1 MYESGKL
8 AVINIDD
15 IFPNRF
21 QPRLK
26 FDEEKLSELSDSIRK
41 YGVIQPIVVRPVN
54 GKYEIIA
61 GERRYKASVMAGRAT
76 IPAVIVNLSDRDSE
90 EIALLENIQRQQ
102 LSPIEE
108 AVSYKRILDMGY
120 ITQDEL
126 AKKLGKAQSTIANKV
141 RLLNLD
147 DEVQEALLENKI
159 SERHARSLLRLSD
172 KADQVK
178 MLQRI
183 INERLT
189 VKMTDNEIAKLKE
202 EKNKQVSKQVQ
213 TDNNNIESMFGDEEM
228 GSNMMDI
235 DKISEGHAR
244 SLLRPSDQAD
254 QVKML
259 QRIYNERLTGKMTD
273 NEIAKLKEEKNK
285 QVNKQ
290 VQTDDNNIESLFG
303 DEERGSNMMDIDKIM
318 REAQDINAPASE
330 KKDLSGLMKQDA
342 NTPVS
347 PIITSEEPKQE
358 PVREDGKF
366 VNFSQI
372 KDPEPVKPTP
382 TPVSGGVTFDSM
394 FHQEP
399 SIAVPTP
406 TPAVST
412 PAESMQNGSQV
423 STPTMQTGSPVEPVQ
438 SQGPTPVNSS
448 QSSSGIGMAV
458 ADALKKFNTQ
468 VPNNEPIAAS
478 PSMTQVPPVNSVPI
492 NEVQAT
498 PVNLGQT
505 PVQSEPSVSNQ
516 MVQPQSVAPTP
527 ASVNMNSFENSN
539 VSSNETFNTSPNVT
553 SESSV
558 MEPQMNQGYVT
569 SPNYSEQVMSPVN
582 EPAQVNPMPA
592 NQSPVNEVQATPV
605 NMGTE
610 NSAMPTY
617 DNVNNIPDTTIYQ
630 EKPVG
635 DASTMASSMAE
646 PVKVAPAPQNNAHF
660 AQVVR
665 LIRDCANEIGKYGY
679 KVNLD
684 ELDLGNKYQVS
695 LTIDKE

>member
-61 GERRYKASVMAGRAT
+61 GERRYKASMMAGRTT

-178 MLQRI
+178 MLHRI

-189 VKMTDNEIAKLKE
+189 V
-202 EKNKQVSKQVQ
+202 
-213 TDNNNIESMFGDEEM
+213 
-228 GSNMMDI
+228 
-235 DKISEGHAR
+235 
-244 SLLRPSDQAD
+244 
-254 QVKML
+254 
-259 QRIYNERLTGKMTD
+259 KMTD

-478 PSMTQVPPVNSVPI
+478 PSMDQVPPVNSALI

-505 PVQSEPSVSNQ
+505 PVQSEPSIQNQ

-527 ASVNMNSFENSN
+527 ASVNMNSFGNSN

-553 SESSV
+553 SESPV

-592 NQSPVNEVQATPV
+592 NQLPVNEVQATPV

-630 EKPVG
+630 ERPVS

-695 LTIDKE
+695 FTIDKE

>member
-61 GERRYKASVMAGRAT
+61 GERRYKASVTAGRAT

-172 KADQVK
+172 KADQVM
-178 MLQRI
+178 MLHRI

-202 EKNKQVSKQVQ
+202 EKNKQVNKQVQ
-213 TDNNNIESMFGDEEM
+213 TDN
-228 GSNMMDI
+228 
-235 DKISEGHAR
+235 
-244 SLLRPSDQAD
+244 
-254 QVKML
+254 
-259 QRIYNERLTGKMTD
+259 
-273 NEIAKLKEEKNK
+273 
-285 QVNKQ
+285 
-290 VQTDDNNIESLFG
+290 NNIESLFG

-399 SIAVPTP
+399 SIAVSIPT
-406 TPAVST
+406 TST
-412 PAESMQNGSQV
+412 PS
-423 STPTMQTGSPVEPVQ
+423 EPVQ
-438 SQGPTPVNSS
+438 TGGKISTPVSSMASQTSSQEASQGSN
-448 QSSSGIGMAV
+448 GIGMAV
-458 ADALKKFNTQ
+458 ADALKKFNNQ

-527 ASVNMNSFENSN
+527 ASVNMNSFGNSN

-553 SESSV
+553 SESPV

-569 SPNYSEQVMSPVN
+569 SPSYNEQVMSPVN

-630 EKPVG
+630 ERPVS

-695 LTIDKE
+695 FTIDKE

>member
-61 GERRYKASVMAGRAT
+61 GERRYKASMMAGRTT
-76 IPAVIVNLSDRDSE
+76 IPTVIVNLSDRDSE

-178 MLQRI
+178 MLHRI

-189 VKMTDNEIAKLKE
+189 V
-202 EKNKQVSKQVQ
+202 
-213 TDNNNIESMFGDEEM
+213 
-228 GSNMMDI
+228 
-235 DKISEGHAR
+235 
-244 SLLRPSDQAD
+244 
-254 QVKML
+254 
-259 QRIYNERLTGKMTD
+259 KMTD

-372 KDPEPVKPTP
+372 KDPEPVKSTP

-399 SIAVPTP
+399 SIAVSTP
-406 TPAVST
+406 TTST
-412 PAESMQNGSQV
+412 PSEPVQTGSQV
-423 STPTMQTGSPVEPVQ
+423 STPVSSVVSQNSSLEA
-438 SQGPTPVNSS
+438 SQGSN
-448 QSSSGIGMAV
+448 GIGMAV
-458 ADALKKFNTQ
+458 ADALKKFNNQ

-592 NQSPVNEVQATPV
+592 NQLPVNEVQATPV

-630 EKPVG
+630 ERPVS

-695 LTIDKE
+695 FTIDKE

>member
-61 GERRYKASVMAGRAT
+61 GERRYKASMMAGRTT

-178 MLQRI
+178 MLHRI

-202 EKNKQVSKQVQ
+202 EKNKQVNKQVQ
-213 TDNNNIESMFGDEEM
+213 TDN
-228 GSNMMDI
+228 
-235 DKISEGHAR
+235 
-244 SLLRPSDQAD
+244 
-254 QVKML
+254 
-259 QRIYNERLTGKMTD
+259 
-273 NEIAKLKEEKNK
+273 
-285 QVNKQ
+285 
-290 VQTDDNNIESLFG
+290 NNIESLFG

-347 PIITSEEPKQE
+347 PIITSEKPKQE

-382 TPVSGGVTFDSM
+382 TPVSGGITFDSM

-399 SIAVPTP
+399 SIAVSTP
-406 TPAVST
+406 TAST
-412 PAESMQNGSQV
+412 PAEPVQTGGQA
-423 STPTMQTGSPVEPVQ
+423 STPVSPMASQTSSQEA
-438 SQGPTPVNSS
+438 SQGSN
-448 QSSSGIGMAV
+448 GIGMAV

-478 PSMTQVPPVNSVPI
+478 PSMDQVPPVNSAPI
-492 NEVQAT
+492 NEVRAT

-505 PVQSEPSVSNQ
+505 PVQSEPSIQNQ

-527 ASVNMNSFENSN
+527 ASVNMNSFGNSN
-539 VSSNETFNTSPNVT
+539 VSSNETFNTSSNVT

-630 EKPVG
+630 ERPVS

-695 LTIDKE
+695 FTIDKE

>member
-61 GERRYKASVMAGRAT
+61 GERRYKASMMTGRTT

-178 MLQRI
+178 MLHRI

-189 VKMTDNEIAKLKE
+189 V
-202 EKNKQVSKQVQ
+202 
-213 TDNNNIESMFGDEEM
+213 
-228 GSNMMDI
+228 
-235 DKISEGHAR
+235 
-244 SLLRPSDQAD
+244 
-254 QVKML
+254 
-259 QRIYNERLTGKMTD
+259 KMTD

-358 PVREDGKF
+358 PIREDGKF

-399 SIAVPTP
+399 SIAVSTP
-406 TPAVST
+406 TAST
-412 PAESMQNGSQV
+412 PAEPVQTGGQA
-423 STPTMQTGSPVEPVQ
+423 STPVSPMASQTSSQEA
-438 SQGPTPVNSS
+438 SQGSN
-448 QSSSGIGMAV
+448 GIGMAV

-468 VPNNEPIAAS
+468 APNNEPVNAS
-478 PSMTQVPPVNSVPI
+478 PSVTQVPPVSPAPV

-505 PVQSEPSVSNQ
+505 PVQSEPSIQNQ

-527 ASVNMNSFENSN
+527 EVTPASVNMNSFGNSN

-553 SESSV
+553 PASPV

-569 SPNYSEQVMSPVN
+569 SPSYNEQVMSPVN
-582 EPAQVNPMPA
+582 ETAQVNPMPA
-592 NQSPVNEVQATPV
+592 NQLPVNEVQATPV

-630 EKPVG
+630 ERPVS

-695 LTIDKE
+695 FTIDKE

>member
-61 GERRYKASVMAGRAT
+61 GERRYKASMMAGRTT

-178 MLQRI
+178 MLHRI

-202 EKNKQVSKQVQ
+202 EKNKQVNKQVQ
-213 TDNNNIESMFGDEEM
+213 TDN
-228 GSNMMDI
+228 
-235 DKISEGHAR
+235 
-244 SLLRPSDQAD
+244 
-254 QVKML
+254 
-259 QRIYNERLTGKMTD
+259 
-273 NEIAKLKEEKNK
+273 
-285 QVNKQ
+285 
-290 VQTDDNNIESLFG
+290 NNIESLFG

-412 PAESMQNGSQV
+412 PAEPVQTGGQA
-423 STPTMQTGSPVEPVQ
+423 STPVSPMASQTSSQEA
-438 SQGPTPVNSS
+438 SQGSN
-448 QSSSGIGMAV
+448 GIGMAV

-478 PSMTQVPPVNSVPI
+478 PSMDQVPPVNSAPI

-527 ASVNMNSFENSN
+527 ASVNMNSFGNSN

-630 EKPVG
+630 ERPVS

-695 LTIDKE
+695 FTIDKE

>member
-61 GERRYKASVMAGRAT
+61 GERRYKASMMAGRTT

-178 MLQRI
+178 MLHRI

-213 TDNNNIESMFGDEEM
+213 TDNNNIESMFGAEEM

-290 VQTDDNNIESLFG
+290 VQTDNNNIESLFG
-303 DEERGSNMMDIDKIM
+303 AEERGSNMMDIDKIM

-372 KDPEPVKPTP
+372 KDPEPVKSTP

-399 SIAVPTP
+399 SIAVSTP
-406 TPAVST
+406 TTST
-412 PAESMQNGSQV
+412 PSEPVQTGSQV
-423 STPTMQTGSPVEPVQ
+423 STPVSSVVSQNSSLEA
-438 SQGPTPVNSS
+438 SQGSN
-448 QSSSGIGMAV
+448 GIGMAV
-458 ADALKKFNTQ
+458 ADALKKFNNQ

-592 NQSPVNEVQATPV
+592 NQLPVNEVQATPV

-630 EKPVG
+630 ERPVS

-665 LIRDCANEIGKYGY
+665 LIRDCANEIGRYGY

-695 LTIDKE
+695 FTIDKE

>member
-61 GERRYKASVMAGRAT
+61 GERRYKASVMAGRTT

-178 MLQRI
+178 MLHRI

-189 VKMTDNEIAKLKE
+189 V
-202 EKNKQVSKQVQ
+202 
-213 TDNNNIESMFGDEEM
+213 
-228 GSNMMDI
+228 
-235 DKISEGHAR
+235 
-244 SLLRPSDQAD
+244 
-254 QVKML
+254 
-259 QRIYNERLTGKMTD
+259 KMTD

-318 REAQDINAPASE
+318 REAQDINASASE

-358 PVREDGKF
+358 AVREDGKF

-372 KDPEPVKPTP
+372 KDSEPVKPVT

-399 SIAVPTP
+399 SIAVSTP
-406 TPAVST
+406 TAST

-478 PSMTQVPPVNSVPI
+478 PSMDQVPPVNSAPI

-505 PVQSEPSVSNQ
+505 PVQSEPSIQNQ

-527 ASVNMNSFENSN
+527 ASVNMNSFGNSN
-539 VSSNETFNTSPNVT
+539 VSSNETFNTSSNVT

-630 EKPVG
+630 ERPVS

-695 LTIDKE
+695 FTIDKE

>member
-61 GERRYKASVMAGRAT
+61 GERRYKASMMAGRTT

-178 MLQRI
+178 MLHRI

-202 EKNKQVSKQVQ
+202 EKNKQVNKQGQ
-213 TDNNNIESMFGDEEM
+213 TDNNNIESLFGAEEM

-290 VQTDDNNIESLFG
+290 GQTDNNNIESLFG
-303 DEERGSNMMDIDKIM
+303 AEERSSNMMDIDKIM

-358 PVREDGKF
+358 PIREDGKF

-399 SIAVPTP
+399 SIAVSTP
-406 TPAVST
+406 TAST
-412 PAESMQNGSQV
+412 PAEPVQTGGQA
-423 STPTMQTGSPVEPVQ
+423 STPVSPMASQTSSQEA
-438 SQGPTPVNSS
+438 SQGSN
-448 QSSSGIGMAV
+448 GIGMAV

-468 VPNNEPIAAS
+468 VPNNEPVNAS
-478 PSMTQVPPVNSVPI
+478 PSVTQVPPVSPAPV

-505 PVQSEPSVSNQ
+505 PVQSEPSMQNQ

-527 ASVNMNSFENSN
+527 ASVNMNSFGNSN
-539 VSSNETFNTSPNVT
+539 VSSNETFNTSSNVT

-592 NQSPVNEVQATPV
+592 NQLPVNEVQATPV

-630 EKPVG
+630 ERPVS

-695 LTIDKE
+695 FTIDKE

>member
-61 GERRYKASVMAGRAT
+61 GERRYKASMMAGRTT

-178 MLQRI
+178 MLHRI

-202 EKNKQVSKQVQ
+202 EKNKQVNKQGQ
-213 TDNNNIESMFGDEEM
+213 TDNNNIESLFGAEEM
-228 GSNMMDI
+228 
-235 DKISEGHAR
+235 
-244 SLLRPSDQAD
+244 
-254 QVKML
+254 
-259 QRIYNERLTGKMTD
+259 
-273 NEIAKLKEEKNK
+273 
-285 QVNKQ
+285 
-290 VQTDDNNIESLFG
+290 
-303 DEERGSNMMDIDKIM
+303 GSNMMDIDKIM

-358 PVREDGKF
+358 PIREDGKF

-399 SIAVPTP
+399 SIAVSTP
-406 TPAVST
+406 TAST

-478 PSMTQVPPVNSVPI
+478 PSMDQVPPVNSALI

-505 PVQSEPSVSNQ
+505 PVQSEPSIQNQ

-527 ASVNMNSFENSN
+527 ASVNMNSFGNSN
-539 VSSNETFNTSPNVT
+539 VSSNETFNTSSNVT

-630 EKPVG
+630 ERPVS

-695 LTIDKE
+695 FTIDKE

>member
-61 GERRYKASVMAGRAT
+61 GERRYKASMMAGRTT

-178 MLQRI
+178 MLHRI

-213 TDNNNIESMFGDEEM
+213 TDNNNIESMFGAEEM

-259 QRIYNERLTGKMTD
+259 QRIYNERLTVKMTD

-358 PVREDGKF
+358 PIREDGKF

-399 SIAVPTP
+399 SIAVSTP
-406 TPAVST
+406 TAST
-412 PAESMQNGSQV
+412 PAEPVQTGGQA
-423 STPTMQTGSPVEPVQ
+423 STPVSPMASQTSSQEA
-438 SQGPTPVNSS
+438 SQGSN
-448 QSSSGIGMAV
+448 GIGMAV

-468 VPNNEPIAAS
+468 VPNNEPVNAS
-478 PSMTQVPPVNSVPI
+478 PSVTQVPPVSPAPV

-505 PVQSEPSVSNQ
+505 PVQSEPSMQNQ

-527 ASVNMNSFENSN
+527 ASVNMNSFGNSN
-539 VSSNETFNTSPNVT
+539 VSSNETFNTSSNVT

-592 NQSPVNEVQATPV
+592 NQLPVNEVQATPV

-630 EKPVG
+630 ERPVS

-695 LTIDKE
+695 FTIDKE

>member
-61 GERRYKASVMAGRAT
+61 GERRYKASM
-76 IPAVIVNLSDRDSE
+76 IVNLSDRDSE

-178 MLQRI
+178 MLHRI

-189 VKMTDNEIAKLKE
+189 V
-202 EKNKQVSKQVQ
+202 
-213 TDNNNIESMFGDEEM
+213 
-228 GSNMMDI
+228 
-235 DKISEGHAR
+235 
-244 SLLRPSDQAD
+244 
-254 QVKML
+254 
-259 QRIYNERLTGKMTD
+259 KMTD

-358 PVREDGKF
+358 PIREDGKF

-399 SIAVPTP
+399 SIAVSTP
-406 TPAVST
+406 TAST
-412 PAESMQNGSQV
+412 PAEPVQTGGQA
-423 STPTMQTGSPVEPVQ
+423 STPVSPMASQTSSQEA
-438 SQGPTPVNSS
+438 SQGSN
-448 QSSSGIGMAV
+448 GIGMAV

-478 PSMTQVPPVNSVPI
+478 PSMDQVPPVNSAPI

-505 PVQSEPSVSNQ
+505 PVQSEPSIQNQ

-527 ASVNMNSFENSN
+527 ASVNMNSFGNSN

-569 SPNYSEQVMSPVN
+569 SPSYNEQVMSPVN
-582 EPAQVNPMPA
+582 ETAQVNPMLA

-630 EKPVG
+630 ERPVS

-695 LTIDKE
+695 FTIDKE

>member
-61 GERRYKASVMAGRAT
+61 GERRYKASMMAGRTT

-178 MLQRI
+178 MLHRI

-189 VKMTDNEIAKLKE
+189 V
-202 EKNKQVSKQVQ
+202 
-213 TDNNNIESMFGDEEM
+213 
-228 GSNMMDI
+228 
-235 DKISEGHAR
+235 
-244 SLLRPSDQAD
+244 
-254 QVKML
+254 
-259 QRIYNERLTGKMTD
+259 KMTD

-358 PVREDGKF
+358 PIREDGKF

-399 SIAVPTP
+399 SIAVSTP
-406 TPAVST
+406 TAST
-412 PAESMQNGSQV
+412 PAEPVQTGGQA
-423 STPTMQTGSPVEPVQ
+423 STPVSPMASQTSSQEA
-438 SQGPTPVNSS
+438 SQGSN
-448 QSSSGIGMAV
+448 GIGMAV

-478 PSMTQVPPVNSVPI
+478 PSMDQVPPVNSAPI

-505 PVQSEPSVSNQ
+505 PVQSEPSIQNQ
-516 MVQPQSVAPTP
+516 IVQPQSVAPTP
-527 ASVNMNSFENSN
+527 ASVNMNSFGNSN

-553 SESSV
+553 SESPV

-569 SPNYSEQVMSPVN
+569 SPNYSEQVMSPFN

-630 EKPVG
+630 ERPVS

-695 LTIDKE
+695 FTIDKE

>member
-172 KADQVK
+172 KADQVM
-178 MLQRI
+178 MLHRI

-202 EKNKQVSKQVQ
+202 EKNKQVNKQVQ
-213 TDNNNIESMFGDEEM
+213 TDN
-228 GSNMMDI
+228 
-235 DKISEGHAR
+235 
-244 SLLRPSDQAD
+244 
-254 QVKML
+254 
-259 QRIYNERLTGKMTD
+259 
-273 NEIAKLKEEKNK
+273 
-285 QVNKQ
+285 
-290 VQTDDNNIESLFG
+290 NNIESLFG

-372 KDPEPVKPTP
+372 KDPEPVKSTP

-399 SIAVPTP
+399 SIAV
-406 TPAVST
+406 
-412 PAESMQNGSQV
+412 
-423 STPTMQTGSPVEPVQ
+423 STPTTSTPSEPVQ
-438 SQGPTPVNSS
+438 TGGNISTPVSSMASQTSSQEASQGSNV
-448 QSSSGIGMAV
+448 IGMAV
-458 ADALKKFNTQ
+458 ADALKKFNNQ

-478 PSMTQVPPVNSVPI
+478 SSMTQVPPVNSVPI

-553 SESSV
+553 SASPV

-569 SPNYSEQVMSPVN
+569 SPSYNEQVMSPVN
-582 EPAQVNPMPA
+582 ESAPVNPMLA

-605 NMGTE
+605 NMETE
-610 NSAMPTY
+610 NGAMPTY

-630 EKPVG
+630 ERPVS

-695 LTIDKE
+695 FTIDKE

>member
-61 GERRYKASVMAGRAT
+61 GERRYKASMMAGRTT

-178 MLQRI
+178 MLHRI

-290 VQTDDNNIESLFG
+290 VQTDNNNIESLFG

-347 PIITSEEPKQE
+347 PIITSEKPKQE

-382 TPVSGGVTFDSM
+382 TPVSGGITFDSM

-399 SIAVPTP
+399 SIAVSTP
-406 TPAVST
+406 TTST
-412 PAESMQNGSQV
+412 PSEPVQTGSQV
-423 STPTMQTGSPVEPVQ
+423 STPVSSVVSQNSSLEA
-438 SQGPTPVNSS
+438 SQGSN
-448 QSSSGIGMAV
+448 GIGMAV
-458 ADALKKFNTQ
+458 ADALKKFNNQ

-505 PVQSEPSVSNQ
+505 PVQSEPSIQNQ

-527 ASVNMNSFENSN
+527 ASVNMNSFGNSN
-539 VSSNETFNTSPNVT
+539 VSSNETFNTSSNVT

-592 NQSPVNEVQATPV
+592 NQLPVNEVQATPV

-630 EKPVG
+630 ERPVS

-695 LTIDKE
+695 FTIDKE

>member
-61 GERRYKASVMAGRAT
+61 GERRYKASMMAGRTT

-178 MLQRI
+178 MLHRI

-189 VKMTDNEIAKLKE
+189 V
-202 EKNKQVSKQVQ
+202 
-213 TDNNNIESMFGDEEM
+213 
-228 GSNMMDI
+228 
-235 DKISEGHAR
+235 
-244 SLLRPSDQAD
+244 
-254 QVKML
+254 
-259 QRIYNERLTGKMTD
+259 KMTD

-358 PVREDGKF
+358 PIREDGKF

-382 TPVSGGVTFDSM
+382 TPVSGGITFDSM

-399 SIAVPTP
+399 SIAVSTP
-406 TPAVST
+406 TTST
-412 PAESMQNGSQV
+412 PSEPVQTGSQV
-423 STPTMQTGSPVEPVQ
+423 STPVSSVVSQNSSLEA
-438 SQGPTPVNSS
+438 SQGSN
-448 QSSSGIGMAV
+448 GIGMAV

-478 PSMTQVPPVNSVPI
+478 PSMDQVPPVNSAPI

-505 PVQSEPSVSNQ
+505 PVQSEPSIQNQ

-527 ASVNMNSFENSN
+527 ASVNMNSFGNSN

-553 SESSV
+553 SESPV

-569 SPNYSEQVMSPVN
+569 SPSYNEQVMSPVN
-582 EPAQVNPMPA
+582 ETAQVNPMPV
-592 NQSPVNEVQATPV
+592 NQLPVNEVQATPV

-630 EKPVG
+630 ERPVS

-695 LTIDKE
+695 FTIDKE

>member
-61 GERRYKASVMAGRAT
+61 GERRYKASMMAGRTT

-126 AKKLGKAQSTIANKV
+126 AKKLGKAQSTIASKV

-172 KADQVK
+172 KADQVM
-178 MLQRI
+178 MLHRI

-202 EKNKQVSKQVQ
+202 EKNKQVNKQVQ
-213 TDNNNIESMFGDEEM
+213 TDN
-228 GSNMMDI
+228 
-235 DKISEGHAR
+235 
-244 SLLRPSDQAD
+244 
-254 QVKML
+254 
-259 QRIYNERLTGKMTD
+259 
-273 NEIAKLKEEKNK
+273 
-285 QVNKQ
+285 
-290 VQTDDNNIESLFG
+290 NNIESLFG

-382 TPVSGGVTFDSM
+382 TPVSGGITFDSM

-399 SIAVPTP
+399 SIAV
-406 TPAVST
+406 ST
-412 PAESMQNGSQV
+412 PAT
-423 STPTMQTGSPVEPVQ
+423 STPSEPVQ
-438 SQGPTPVNSS
+438 TGGKISTPVSSMASQTSSQEASQGSN
-448 QSSSGIGMAV
+448 GIGMAV
-458 ADALKKFNTQ
+458 ADALKKFNNQ

-527 ASVNMNSFENSN
+527 EVTSASVNMNSFENSN

-553 SESSV
+553 SASPV

-569 SPNYSEQVMSPVN
+569 SPSYNEQVMSPVN
-582 EPAQVNPMPA
+582 ESAPVNPMSA

-605 NMGTE
+605 NMETE
-610 NSAMPTY
+610 NGTMPTY

-630 EKPVG
+630 ERPVS

>member
-8 AVINIDD
+8 VVINIDD

-61 GERRYKASVMAGRAT
+61 GERRYKASMMAGRTT

-178 MLQRI
+178 MLHRI

-189 VKMTDNEIAKLKE
+189 V
-202 EKNKQVSKQVQ
+202 
-213 TDNNNIESMFGDEEM
+213 
-228 GSNMMDI
+228 
-235 DKISEGHAR
+235 
-244 SLLRPSDQAD
+244 
-254 QVKML
+254 
-259 QRIYNERLTGKMTD
+259 KMTD

-412 PAESMQNGSQV
+412 PAESMQNGS
-423 STPTMQTGSPVEPVQ
+423 PVEPVQ

-478 PSMTQVPPVNSVPI
+478 PSMDQVPPVNSAPI

-505 PVQSEPSVSNQ
+505 PVQSEPSIQNQ

-527 ASVNMNSFENSN
+527 ASVNMNSFGNSN
-539 VSSNETFNTSPNVT
+539 VSSNENFNTSPNVT

-569 SPNYSEQVMSPVN
+569 SPSYSEQVMSPVN
-582 EPAQVNPMPA
+582 ETAQVNPMPA
-592 NQSPVNEVQATPV
+592 NQLPVNEVQATPV

-630 EKPVG
+630 ERPVS

-695 LTIDKE
+695 FTIDKE

>member
-61 GERRYKASVMAGRAT
+61 GERRYKASMMAGRTT

-178 MLQRI
+178 MLHRI

-290 VQTDDNNIESLFG
+290 VQTDNNNIESLFG

-372 KDPEPVKPTP
+372 KDPEPVKSTP

-399 SIAVPTP
+399 SIAVSTP
-406 TPAVST
+406 TTST
-412 PAESMQNGSQV
+412 PSEPVQTGSQV
-423 STPTMQTGSPVEPVQ
+423 STPVSSVVSQNSSLEA
-438 SQGPTPVNSS
+438 SQGSN
-448 QSSSGIGMAV
+448 GIGMAV
-458 ADALKKFNTQ
+458 ADALKKFNNQ

-592 NQSPVNEVQATPV
+592 NQLPVNEVQATPV

-630 EKPVG
+630 ERPVS

-665 LIRDCANEIGKYGY
+665 LIRDCANEIGRYGY

-695 LTIDKE
+695 FTIDKE

>member
-61 GERRYKASVMAGRAT
+61 GERRYKASMMTGRTT

-147 DEVQEALLENKI
+147 DEVQEALLENEI

-178 MLQRI
+178 MLHRI

-189 VKMTDNEIAKLKE
+189 V
-202 EKNKQVSKQVQ
+202 
-213 TDNNNIESMFGDEEM
+213 
-228 GSNMMDI
+228 
-235 DKISEGHAR
+235 
-244 SLLRPSDQAD
+244 
-254 QVKML
+254 
-259 QRIYNERLTGKMTD
+259 KMTD

-438 SQGPTPVNSS
+438 SQGLTPVNSS

-478 PSMTQVPPVNSVPI
+478 PSMDQVPPVNSAPI

-505 PVQSEPSVSNQ
+505 PVQSEPSIQNQ

-527 ASVNMNSFENSN
+527 ASVNMNSFGNSN
-539 VSSNETFNTSPNVT
+539 VSSNETFNTSSNVT
-553 SESSV
+553 SESPV

-569 SPNYSEQVMSPVN
+569 SPSYNEQVMSPVN
-582 EPAQVNPMPA
+582 ETAQVNPMPA
-592 NQSPVNEVQATPV
+592 NQLPVNEVQATPV

-630 EKPVG
+630 ERPVS

-695 LTIDKE
+695 FTIDKE

>member
-61 GERRYKASVMAGRAT
+61 GERRYKASMMAGRTT

-178 MLQRI
+178 MLHRI

-189 VKMTDNEIAKLKE
+189 V
-202 EKNKQVSKQVQ
+202 
-213 TDNNNIESMFGDEEM
+213 
-228 GSNMMDI
+228 
-235 DKISEGHAR
+235 
-244 SLLRPSDQAD
+244 
-254 QVKML
+254 
-259 QRIYNERLTGKMTD
+259 KMTD

-478 PSMTQVPPVNSVPI
+478 PSMDQVPPVNSAPI

-505 PVQSEPSVSNQ
+505 PVQSEPSMQNQ

-527 ASVNMNSFENSN
+527 ASVNMNSFGNSN

-553 SESSV
+553 SESPV

-569 SPNYSEQVMSPVN
+569 SPSYNEQVMSPVN
-582 EPAQVNPMPA
+582 ETAQVNPMPV
-592 NQSPVNEVQATPV
+592 NQLPVNEVQATPV

-630 EKPVG
+630 ERPVS

-695 LTIDKE
+695 FTIDKE

>member
-61 GERRYKASVMAGRAT
+61 GERRYKASMMAGRAT

-159 SERHARSLLRLSD
+159 SERHARSLLRLID
-172 KADQVK
+172 NAHQVK
-178 MLQRI
+178 MRHRI

-202 EKNKQVSKQVQ
+202 EKNKQVNKQVQ
-213 TDNNNIESMFGDEEM
+213 TDN
-228 GSNMMDI
+228 
-235 DKISEGHAR
+235 
-244 SLLRPSDQAD
+244 
-254 QVKML
+254 
-259 QRIYNERLTGKMTD
+259 
-273 NEIAKLKEEKNK
+273 
-285 QVNKQ
+285 
-290 VQTDDNNIESLFG
+290 NNIESLFG

-372 KDPEPVKPTP
+372 KDSEPVKPTP

-399 SIAVPTP
+399 SIAV
-406 TPAVST
+406 
-412 PAESMQNGSQV
+412 
-423 STPTMQTGSPVEPVQ
+423 STPTTSTPSEPVQ
-438 SQGPTPVNSS
+438 TGGNISTPVSSMASQTSSQEASQGSN
-448 QSSSGIGMAV
+448 GIGMAV
-458 ADALKKFNTQ
+458 ADALKKFNNQ

-553 SESSV
+553 SASPV
-558 MEPQMNQGYVT
+558 MEPQMNQGYVI
-569 SPNYSEQVMSPVN
+569 SPSYNEQVMSPIN
-582 EPAQVNPMPA
+582 ESAPVNPMPA

-605 NMGTE
+605 NMETE
-610 NSAMPTY
+610 NGAMPTY

-630 EKPVG
+630 ERPVS

>member
-61 GERRYKASVMAGRAT
+61 GERRYKASMMAGRTT

-178 MLQRI
+178 MLHRI

-189 VKMTDNEIAKLKE
+189 GKMTDNEIAKLKE
-202 EKNKQVSKQVQ
+202 EKNKQVNKQVQ
-213 TDNNNIESMFGDEEM
+213 TDNNNIESLFGDEER

-290 VQTDDNNIESLFG
+290 VQTDNNNIESLFG

-347 PIITSEEPKQE
+347 PIITSEKPKQE

-382 TPVSGGVTFDSM
+382 TPVSGGITFDSM

-399 SIAVPTP
+399 SIAVSTP
-406 TPAVST
+406 TTST
-412 PAESMQNGSQV
+412 PSEPVQTGSQV
-423 STPTMQTGSPVEPVQ
+423 STPVSSVVSQNSSLEA
-438 SQGPTPVNSS
+438 SQGSN
-448 QSSSGIGMAV
+448 GIGMAV
-458 ADALKKFNTQ
+458 ADALKKFNNQ

-592 NQSPVNEVQATPV
+592 NQLPVNEVQATPV

-630 EKPVG
+630 ERPVS

-695 LTIDKE
+695 FTIDKE

>member
-61 GERRYKASVMAGRAT
+61 GERRYKASMMAGRTT

-178 MLQRI
+178 MLHRI

-202 EKNKQVSKQVQ
+202 EKNKQVNKQVQ
-213 TDNNNIESMFGDEEM
+213 TDNNNIES
-228 GSNMMDI
+228 
-235 DKISEGHAR
+235 
-244 SLLRPSDQAD
+244 
-254 QVKML
+254 
-259 QRIYNERLTGKMTD
+259 
-273 NEIAKLKEEKNK
+273 
-285 QVNKQ
+285 
-290 VQTDDNNIESLFG
+290 LFG
-303 DEERGSNMMDIDKIM
+303 AEERGSNMMDIDKIM

-399 SIAVPTP
+399 SIAVSTP
-406 TPAVST
+406 TAST

-478 PSMTQVPPVNSVPI
+478 PSMDQVPPVNSAPI

-505 PVQSEPSVSNQ
+505 PVQSEPSIQNQ

-527 ASVNMNSFENSN
+527 ASVNMNSFGNSN
-539 VSSNETFNTSPNVT
+539 VSSNETFNTSSNVT

-605 NMGTE
+605 NMETE

-695 LTIDKE
+695 FTIDKE

>member
-61 GERRYKASVMAGRAT
+61 GERRYKASMMAGRTT

-178 MLQRI
+178 MLHRI

-213 TDNNNIESMFGDEEM
+213 TDNNNIESMFGAEEM

-285 QVNKQ
+285 QVSKQ
-290 VQTDDNNIESLFG
+290 VQTDNNNIESMFG
-303 DEERGSNMMDIDKIM
+303 AEERGSNMMDIDKIM

-372 KDPEPVKPTP
+372 KDPEPVKSTP

-399 SIAVPTP
+399 SIAVSTP
-406 TPAVST
+406 TTST
-412 PAESMQNGSQV
+412 PSEPVQTGSQV
-423 STPTMQTGSPVEPVQ
+423 STPVSSVVSQNSSLEA
-438 SQGPTPVNSS
+438 SQGSN
-448 QSSSGIGMAV
+448 GIGMAV
-458 ADALKKFNTQ
+458 ADALKKFNNQ

-527 ASVNMNSFENSN
+527 ASVNMNSFGNSN

-569 SPNYSEQVMSPVN
+569 SPSYSEQVMSPVN

-592 NQSPVNEVQATPV
+592 NQLPVNEVQATPV

-630 EKPVG
+630 ERPVS

-695 LTIDKE
+695 FTIDKE

>member
-202 EKNKQVSKQVQ
+202 EKNKQVNKQVQ
-213 TDNNNIESMFGDEEM
+213 TDN
-228 GSNMMDI
+228 
-235 DKISEGHAR
+235 
-244 SLLRPSDQAD
+244 
-254 QVKML
+254 
-259 QRIYNERLTGKMTD
+259 
-273 NEIAKLKEEKNK
+273 
-285 QVNKQ
+285 
-290 VQTDDNNIESLFG
+290 NNIESLFG

-399 SIAVPTP
+399 SIAVSTP
-406 TPAVST
+406 TAST

-478 PSMTQVPPVNSVPI
+478 PSMDQVPPVNSAPI

-505 PVQSEPSVSNQ
+505 PVQSEPSIQNQ

-527 ASVNMNSFENSN
+527 ASVNMNSFGNSN
-539 VSSNETFNTSPNVT
+539 VSSNETFNTSSNVT

-630 EKPVG
+630 ERPVS

-695 LTIDKE
+695 FTIDKE

>member
-61 GERRYKASVMAGRAT
+61 GERRYKASMMAGRTT

-178 MLQRI
+178 MLHRI

-202 EKNKQVSKQVQ
+202 EKNKQVNKQVQ
-213 TDNNNIESMFGDEEM
+213 TDNNNIESLFGAEEM

-290 VQTDDNNIESLFG
+290 GQTDNNNIESLFG
-303 DEERGSNMMDIDKIM
+303 AEERSSNMMDIDKIM

-358 PVREDGKF
+358 PIREDGKF

-399 SIAVPTP
+399 SIAVSTP
-406 TPAVST
+406 TAST
-412 PAESMQNGSQV
+412 PAEPVQTGGQA
-423 STPTMQTGSPVEPVQ
+423 STPVSPMASQTSSQEA
-438 SQGPTPVNSS
+438 SQGSN
-448 QSSSGIGMAV
+448 GIGMAV

-468 VPNNEPIAAS
+468 VPNNEPVNAS
-478 PSMTQVPPVNSVPI
+478 PSVTQVPPVSPAPV

-505 PVQSEPSVSNQ
+505 PVQSEPSMQNQ

-527 ASVNMNSFENSN
+527 ASVNMNSFGNSN
-539 VSSNETFNTSPNVT
+539 VSSNETFNTSSNVT

-592 NQSPVNEVQATPV
+592 NQLPVNEVQATPV

-630 EKPVG
+630 ERPVS

-695 LTIDKE
+695 FTIDKE

>member
-61 GERRYKASVMAGRAT
+61 GERRYKASMMAGRTT

-178 MLQRI
+178 MLHRI

-189 VKMTDNEIAKLKE
+189 V
-202 EKNKQVSKQVQ
+202 
-213 TDNNNIESMFGDEEM
+213 
-228 GSNMMDI
+228 
-235 DKISEGHAR
+235 
-244 SLLRPSDQAD
+244 
-254 QVKML
+254 
-259 QRIYNERLTGKMTD
+259 KMTD

-358 PVREDGKF
+358 PIREDGKF

-399 SIAVPTP
+399 SIAVSTP
-406 TPAVST
+406 TVST
-412 PAESMQNGSQV
+412 PAEPVQTGGQA
-423 STPTMQTGSPVEPVQ
+423 STPVSPMASQTSSQEA
-438 SQGPTPVNSS
+438 SQGSN
-448 QSSSGIGMAV
+448 GIGMAV

-478 PSMTQVPPVNSVPI
+478 PSMDQVPPVNSAPI

-505 PVQSEPSVSNQ
+505 PVQSEPSIQNQ

-527 ASVNMNSFENSN
+527 ASVNMNSFGNSN

-630 EKPVG
+630 ERPVS

-695 LTIDKE
+695 FTIDKE

>member
-61 GERRYKASVMAGRAT
+61 GERRYKASMMAGRTT

-178 MLQRI
+178 MLHRI

-189 VKMTDNEIAKLKE
+189 V
-202 EKNKQVSKQVQ
+202 
-213 TDNNNIESMFGDEEM
+213 
-228 GSNMMDI
+228 
-235 DKISEGHAR
+235 
-244 SLLRPSDQAD
+244 
-254 QVKML
+254 
-259 QRIYNERLTGKMTD
+259 KMTD

-358 PVREDGKF
+358 PIREDGKF

-399 SIAVPTP
+399 SIAVSTP
-406 TPAVST
+406 TAST

-478 PSMTQVPPVNSVPI
+478 PSMDQVPPVNSAPI

-505 PVQSEPSVSNQ
+505 PVQSEPSIQNQ

-592 NQSPVNEVQATPV
+592 NQLPVNEVQATPV

-630 EKPVG
+630 ERPVS

-695 LTIDKE
+695 FTIDKE

>member
-61 GERRYKASVMAGRAT
+61 GERRYKASMMAGRTT

-178 MLQRI
+178 MLHRI

-290 VQTDDNNIESLFG
+290 VQTDNNNIESLFG

-347 PIITSEEPKQE
+347 PIITSEKPKQE

-372 KDPEPVKPTP
+372 KDSEPVKPTP
-382 TPVSGGVTFDSM
+382 TPVSGGITFDSM

-399 SIAVPTP
+399 SIAVSTP
-406 TPAVST
+406 TTST
-412 PAESMQNGSQV
+412 PSEPVQTGSQV
-423 STPTMQTGSPVEPVQ
+423 STPVSSVVSQNSSLEA
-438 SQGPTPVNSS
+438 SQGSN
-448 QSSSGIGMAV
+448 GIGMAV
-458 ADALKKFNTQ
+458 ADALKKFNNQ

-527 ASVNMNSFENSN
+527 ASVNMNSVGNSN
-539 VSSNETFNTSPNVT
+539 VSSNETFNTSSNVT

-592 NQSPVNEVQATPV
+592 NQLPVNEVQATPV

-630 EKPVG
+630 ERPVS

-695 LTIDKE
+695 FTIDKE

>member
-61 GERRYKASVMAGRAT
+61 GERRYKASMMAGRTT

-178 MLQRI
+178 MLHRI

-202 EKNKQVSKQVQ
+202 EKNKQVNKQVQ
-213 TDNNNIESMFGDEEM
+213 TDNNNIESMFGAEEM

-290 VQTDDNNIESLFG
+290 VQTDNNNIESLFG
-303 DEERGSNMMDIDKIM
+303 AEERGSNMMDIDKIM

-372 KDPEPVKPTP
+372 KDPEPVKSTP

-399 SIAVPTP
+399 SIAVSTP
-406 TPAVST
+406 TTST
-412 PAESMQNGSQV
+412 PSEPVQTGSQV
-423 STPTMQTGSPVEPVQ
+423 STPVSSVVSQNSSLEA
-438 SQGPTPVNSS
+438 SQGSN
-448 QSSSGIGMAV
+448 GIGMAV

-478 PSMTQVPPVNSVPI
+478 PSMDQVPPVNSAPI

-505 PVQSEPSVSNQ
+505 PVQSEPSIQNQ

-592 NQSPVNEVQATPV
+592 NQLPVNEVQATPV

-630 EKPVG
+630 ERPVS

-695 LTIDKE
+695 FTIDKE

>member
-61 GERRYKASVMAGRAT
+61 GERRYKASMMAGRTT

-178 MLQRI
+178 MLHRI

-189 VKMTDNEIAKLKE
+189 V
-202 EKNKQVSKQVQ
+202 
-213 TDNNNIESMFGDEEM
+213 
-228 GSNMMDI
+228 
-235 DKISEGHAR
+235 
-244 SLLRPSDQAD
+244 
-254 QVKML
+254 
-259 QRIYNERLTGKMTD
+259 KMTD

-399 SIAVPTP
+399 SIAVSTP
-406 TPAVST
+406 TAST

-478 PSMTQVPPVNSVPI
+478 PSMDQVPPVNSALI

-505 PVQSEPSVSNQ
+505 PVQSEPSIQNQ

-527 ASVNMNSFENSN
+527 ASVNMNSFGNSN
-539 VSSNETFNTSPNVT
+539 VSSNETFNTSSNVT

-630 EKPVG
+630 ERPVS

-695 LTIDKE
+695 FTIDKE

>member
-8 AVINIDD
+8 VVINIDD

-61 GERRYKASVMAGRAT
+61 GERRYKASMMAGRTT

-178 MLQRI
+178 MLHRI

-189 VKMTDNEIAKLKE
+189 V
-202 EKNKQVSKQVQ
+202 
-213 TDNNNIESMFGDEEM
+213 
-228 GSNMMDI
+228 
-235 DKISEGHAR
+235 
-244 SLLRPSDQAD
+244 
-254 QVKML
+254 
-259 QRIYNERLTGKMTD
+259 KMTD

-478 PSMTQVPPVNSVPI
+478 PSMDQVPPVNSALI

-505 PVQSEPSVSNQ
+505 PVQSEPSIQNQ

-527 ASVNMNSFENSN
+527 ASVNMNSFGNSN

-553 SESSV
+553 SESPV

-592 NQSPVNEVQATPV
+592 NQLPVNEVQATPV

-630 EKPVG
+630 ERPVS

-695 LTIDKE
+695 FTIDKE

>member
-61 GERRYKASVMAGRAT
+61 GERRYKASMMAGRTT

-178 MLQRI
+178 MLHRI

-189 VKMTDNEIAKLKE
+189 V
-202 EKNKQVSKQVQ
+202 
-213 TDNNNIESMFGDEEM
+213 
-228 GSNMMDI
+228 
-235 DKISEGHAR
+235 
-244 SLLRPSDQAD
+244 
-254 QVKML
+254 
-259 QRIYNERLTGKMTD
+259 KMTD

-358 PVREDGKF
+358 PIREDGKF

-399 SIAVPTP
+399 SIAVSTP
-406 TPAVST
+406 TAST
-412 PAESMQNGSQV
+412 PAEPVQTGGQA
-423 STPTMQTGSPVEPVQ
+423 STPVSPMASQTSSQEA
-438 SQGPTPVNSS
+438 SQGSN
-448 QSSSGIGMAV
+448 GIGMAV

-468 VPNNEPIAAS
+468 VPNNEPVNAS
-478 PSMTQVPPVNSVPI
+478 PSVTQVPPVSPAPV

-505 PVQSEPSVSNQ
+505 PVQSEPSMQNQ

-527 ASVNMNSFENSN
+527 ASVNMNSFGNSN
-539 VSSNETFNTSPNVT
+539 VSSNETFNTSSNVT

-569 SPNYSEQVMSPVN
+569 SPSYNEQVMSPVN
-582 EPAQVNPMPA
+582 ETAQVNPMPV
-592 NQSPVNEVQATPV
+592 NQLPVNEVQATPV

-630 EKPVG
+630 ERPVS

-695 LTIDKE
+695 FTIDKE

>member
-61 GERRYKASVMAGRAT
+61 GERRYKASMMAGRTT

-178 MLQRI
+178 MLHRI

-189 VKMTDNEIAKLKE
+189 V
-202 EKNKQVSKQVQ
+202 
-213 TDNNNIESMFGDEEM
+213 
-228 GSNMMDI
+228 
-235 DKISEGHAR
+235 
-244 SLLRPSDQAD
+244 
-254 QVKML
+254 
-259 QRIYNERLTGKMTD
+259 KMTD

-358 PVREDGKF
+358 PIREDGKF

-399 SIAVPTP
+399 SIAVSTP
-406 TPAVST
+406 TAST

-478 PSMTQVPPVNSVPI
+478 PSMDQVPPVNSAPI

-505 PVQSEPSVSNQ
+505 PVQSEPSIQNQ

-527 ASVNMNSFENSN
+527 EVTPASVNMNSFGNSN

-553 SESSV
+553 SESPV

-569 SPNYSEQVMSPVN
+569 SPSYNEQVMSPVN
-582 EPAQVNPMPA
+582 ETAQVNPMPV
-592 NQSPVNEVQATPV
+592 NQLPVNEVQATPV

-630 EKPVG
+630 ERPVS

-695 LTIDKE
+695 FTIDKE

>member
-61 GERRYKASVMAGRAT
+61 GERRYKASMMAGRTT

-178 MLQRI
+178 MLHRI

-213 TDNNNIESMFGDEEM
+213 TDNNNIESMFGAEEM

-290 VQTDDNNIESLFG
+290 VQTDNNNIESLFG

-347 PIITSEEPKQE
+347 PIITSEKPKQE

-382 TPVSGGVTFDSM
+382 TPVSGGITFDSM

-399 SIAVPTP
+399 SIAVSTP
-406 TPAVST
+406 TTST
-412 PAESMQNGSQV
+412 PSEPVQTGSQV
-423 STPTMQTGSPVEPVQ
+423 STPVSSVVSQNSSLEA
-438 SQGPTPVNSS
+438 SQGSN
-448 QSSSGIGMAV
+448 GIGMAV
-458 ADALKKFNTQ
+458 ADALKKFNNQ

-539 VSSNETFNTSPNVT
+539 VSSNETFNTSSNVT

-592 NQSPVNEVQATPV
+592 NQLPVNEVQATPV

-630 EKPVG
+630 ERPVS

-695 LTIDKE
+695 FTIDKE

>member
-61 GERRYKASVMAGRAT
+61 GERRYKASMMAGRTT

-178 MLQRI
+178 MLHRI

-213 TDNNNIESMFGDEEM
+213 TDNNNIESMFGAEEM

-399 SIAVPTP
+399 SIAVSTP
-406 TPAVST
+406 TAST
-412 PAESMQNGSQV
+412 PAEPVQTGGQA
-423 STPTMQTGSPVEPVQ
+423 STPVSPMASQTSSQEA
-438 SQGPTPVNSS
+438 SQGSN
-448 QSSSGIGMAV
+448 GIGMAV

-478 PSMTQVPPVNSVPI
+478 PSMDQVPPVNSAPI

-505 PVQSEPSVSNQ
+505 PVQSEPSIQNQ

-527 ASVNMNSFENSN
+527 EVTPASVNMNSFGNSN

-592 NQSPVNEVQATPV
+592 NQLPVNEVQATPV

-630 EKPVG
+630 ERPVS

-695 LTIDKE
+695 FTIDKE

>member
-61 GERRYKASVMAGRAT
+61 GERRYKASMMAGRTT

-172 KADQVK
+172 KADQVM
-178 MLQRI
+178 MLHRI

-189 VKMTDNEIAKLKE
+189 V
-202 EKNKQVSKQVQ
+202 
-213 TDNNNIESMFGDEEM
+213 
-228 GSNMMDI
+228 
-235 DKISEGHAR
+235 
-244 SLLRPSDQAD
+244 
-254 QVKML
+254 
-259 QRIYNERLTGKMTD
+259 KMTD

-358 PVREDGKF
+358 PIREDGKF

-399 SIAVPTP
+399 SIAVSTP
-406 TPAVST
+406 TAST
-412 PAESMQNGSQV
+412 PAEPVQTGGQA
-423 STPTMQTGSPVEPVQ
+423 STPVSPMASQTSSQEA
-438 SQGPTPVNSS
+438 SQGSN
-448 QSSSGIGMAV
+448 GIGMAV

-468 VPNNEPIAAS
+468 VPNNEPVNAS
-478 PSMTQVPPVNSVPI
+478 PSVTQVPPVSPAPI

-505 PVQSEPSVSNQ
+505 PVQSEPSIQNQ

-527 ASVNMNSFENSN
+527 ASVNMNSFGNSN

-630 EKPVG
+630 ERPVS

-660 AQVVR
+660 AHVVR

-695 LTIDKE
+695 FTIDKE

>member
-61 GERRYKASVMAGRAT
+61 GERRYKASMMAGRTT

-178 MLQRI
+178 MLHRI

-189 VKMTDNEIAKLKE
+189 V
-202 EKNKQVSKQVQ
+202 
-213 TDNNNIESMFGDEEM
+213 
-228 GSNMMDI
+228 
-235 DKISEGHAR
+235 
-244 SLLRPSDQAD
+244 
-254 QVKML
+254 
-259 QRIYNERLTGKMTD
+259 KMTD

-372 KDPEPVKPTP
+372 KDPEPVKSTP

-399 SIAVPTP
+399 SIAV
-406 TPAVST
+406 
-412 PAESMQNGSQV
+412 
-423 STPTMQTGSPVEPVQ
+423 STPTTSTPSEPVQ
-438 SQGPTPVNSS
+438 TGGQASTPVSPMASQTSSQEASQGSN
-448 QSSSGIGMAV
+448 GIGMAV

-468 VPNNEPIAAS
+468 VPNNEPVNAS
-478 PSMTQVPPVNSVPI
+478 PSVTQVPPVSPAPV

-505 PVQSEPSVSNQ
+505 PVQSEPSMQNQ

-527 ASVNMNSFENSN
+527 ASVNMNSFGNSN
-539 VSSNETFNTSPNVT
+539 VSSNETFNTSSNVT

-592 NQSPVNEVQATPV
+592 NQLPVNEVQATPV

-630 EKPVG
+630 ERPVS

-695 LTIDKE
+695 FTIDKE

>member
-61 GERRYKASVMAGRAT
+61 GERRYKASMMAGRTT

-178 MLQRI
+178 MLHRI

-189 VKMTDNEIAKLKE
+189 V
-202 EKNKQVSKQVQ
+202 
-213 TDNNNIESMFGDEEM
+213 
-228 GSNMMDI
+228 
-235 DKISEGHAR
+235 
-244 SLLRPSDQAD
+244 
-254 QVKML
+254 
-259 QRIYNERLTGKMTD
+259 KMTD

-358 PVREDGKF
+358 PIREDGKF

-399 SIAVPTP
+399 SIAVSTP
-406 TPAVST
+406 TAST

-478 PSMTQVPPVNSVPI
+478 PSMDQVPPVNSAPI

-505 PVQSEPSVSNQ
+505 PVQSEPSIQNQ

-527 ASVNMNSFENSN
+527 ASVNMNSVGNSN
-539 VSSNETFNTSPNVT
+539 VSSNETFNTSSNVT

-592 NQSPVNEVQATPV
+592 NQLPVNEVQATPV

-630 EKPVG
+630 ERPVS

-695 LTIDKE
+695 FTIDKE